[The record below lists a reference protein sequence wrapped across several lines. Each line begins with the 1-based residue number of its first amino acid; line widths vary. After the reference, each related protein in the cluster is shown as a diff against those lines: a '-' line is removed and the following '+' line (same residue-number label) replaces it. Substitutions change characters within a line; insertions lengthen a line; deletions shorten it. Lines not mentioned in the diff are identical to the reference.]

1 MREVRQSHLLVKLMM
16 NEGDVGC
23 ERCERCERPEK
34 HGRPEPRE
42 GCFLLLFV
50 RMVEVCAVSVLLVFG
65 LLLFLVEE
73 AGEVFD
79 VYGSLWIH
87 L

>member
-1 MREVRQSHLLVKLMM
+1 M
-16 NEGDVGC
+16 
-23 ERCERCERPEK
+23 
-34 HGRPEPRE
+34 
-42 GCFLLLFV
+42 LFV
-50 RMVEVCAVSVLLVFG
+50 RLVEVRAVSVLLVFE

-73 AGEVFD
+73 VEEVFD

>member
-1 MREVRQSHLLVKLMM
+1 MRQSYLLVKLMM
-16 NEGDVGC
+16 NGGDVGC
-23 ERCERCERPEK
+23 ERCERCERCEK
-34 HGRPEPRE
+34 HGRPEQRG

-50 RMVEVCAVSVLLVFG
+50 RLLEVYEVSVLLVFE

-73 AGEVFD
+73 AGEVLD

>member
-1 MREVRQSHLLVKLMM
+1 M
-16 NEGDVGC
+16 
-23 ERCERCERPEK
+23 
-34 HGRPEPRE
+34 
-42 GCFLLLFV
+42 LFV
-50 RMVEVCAVSVLLVFG
+50 RLVEVRAVSVLLVFE

-73 AGEVFD
+73 VGEVFD